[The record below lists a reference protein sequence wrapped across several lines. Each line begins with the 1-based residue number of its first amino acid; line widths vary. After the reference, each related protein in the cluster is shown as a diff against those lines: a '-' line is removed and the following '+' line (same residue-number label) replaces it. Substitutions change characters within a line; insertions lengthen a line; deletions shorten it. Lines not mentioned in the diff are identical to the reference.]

1 MGAIN
6 LANEKGRDAVVATE
20 SPSAVLR
27 VRWVDADGRQATS
40 VRVLRGTRDRDV
52 GALVAQAGSL
62 EAVADTLVA
71 GDPELDLEAYGQF
84 LEMTSRVYVDPDGKI
99 LHKVAEWDVVR
110 APDGAERSRRPR
122 EKSIGNIATEVPLR
136 WSGRFEKK
144 ADVVRRYV
152 LASKVQ
158 ILHVNGLTFDFLYAM
173 ARELEERN
181 ALLHMGAG
189 PKANQPLVF
198 HRGGTKY
205 RGFLEGRTRGERY
218 LLLLHLSNLELK
230 RPPPEPAP

>member
-6 LANEKGRDAVVATE
+6 LTNEKGRDAVVATE
-20 SPSAVLR
+20 SPTSPVR
-27 VRWVDADGRQATS
+27 VRWVDPDGRQATTA
-40 VRVLRGTRDRDV
+40 RLLRGTRACDLA
-52 GALVAQAGSL
+52 ALVAKAGSVD
-62 EAVADTLVA
+62 AVADAIIA

-99 LHKVAEWDVVR
+99 LHRVAEWDVVR
-110 APDGAERSRRPR
+110 TPDGTEKSRRPR
-122 EKSIGNIATEVPLR
+122 EKSLGNTNTEIPLR

-144 ADVVRRYV
+144 SDVVRRYV
-152 LASKVQ
+152 LSSKVQ

-173 ARELEERN
+173 AKDLEQRD
-181 ALLHMGAG
+181 ALLHVGAG
-189 PKANQPLVF
+189 AKGQHPLVF

-205 RGFLEGRTRGERY
+205 RGFLEGRTDGERY

-230 RPPPEPAP
+230 RPPTEAP